1 MTDYEEEDFN
11 LKLYETQRRT
21 ITENIYNIILSR
33 LQKYNNQE
41 IPIYEKNELLLRLAL
56 IFKQNLNIHEH

>member
-11 LKLYETQRRT
+11 LKLYETQRKT
-21 ITENIYNIILSR
+21 ITENIYNIILRR

-56 IFKQNLNIHEH
+56 IFKQSLNIHQH